1 MVDLLGYDFLQRA
14 LVAAAIVGLV
24 APMVGVFL
32 VQRRLALIGDG
43 IGHVALAGVA
53 VGLLTNQAP
62 VVTALVAAA
71 AAAVVVELI
80 RSRGRTGGDTA
91 LAIIFYGGIAAGV
104 ALISASPKGSPA
116 NLTSYLFGAIT
127 TVSTGDLTIF
137 AVMGAGVAAVVALLW
152 SALFAAAQDEEYARA
167 AGLPVLALNL
177 VLGVLVAVTVVVAM
191 RVVGLLL
198 ISALM
203 VVPNATGQVLGRS
216 FAGAARWAVLI
227 GVLSAVGG
235 VLLSYQVDTPSGAT
249 IVLLAVAAYVVAALG
264 AGVAAAVRRRGHGR
278 GGDPVEPDHQHGP
291 GCGHDLVLHEDH
303 VDYVHSGH
311 RHTEL
316 GALHP
321 DTATRGET
329 EAPR

>member
-32 VQRRLALIGDG
+32 VQRRLA
-43 IGHVALAGVA
+43 
-53 VGLLTNQAP
+53 
-62 VVTALVAAA
+62 
-71 AAAVVVELI
+71 
-80 RSRGRTGGDTA
+80 RTGGDTA

-127 TVSTGDLTIF
+127 TVSSADLVTF
-137 AVMGAGVAAVVALLW
+137 AVLGVAVAAVVTILW

-177 VLGVLVAVTVVVAM
+177 ALGVLVAVTVVVAM

-216 FAGAARWAVLI
+216 FAGAARWAVVI

-235 VLLSYQVDTPSGAT
+235 VVLSYQVDTPSGAT
-249 IVLLAVAAYVVAALG
+249 IVLLAVSVYLAAALQ
-264 AGVAAAVRRRGHGR
+264 AGLASAIRRRR
-278 GGDPVEPDHQHGP
+278 RVSPDPLDPDHQHGP
-291 GCGHDLVLHEDH
+291 ACGHDLVLHEDH

-321 DTATRGET
+321 QTDARTAT
-329 EAPR
+329 EAD